1 VGVTRPKCER
11 KGGGKPHAATM
22 MVAWELSSGRTWR
35 YSCDT
40 HAETFG
46 GPKYVAA
53 RLEGVVDNH
62 SNRQPLHPI
71 NSPFPPAAVLAEIP
85 RHGNSVSDAE
95 PIASPDVPV
104 DGRLGS
110 DDKPFSEATCVDPE
124 CGNTAPYKGAWC
136 DSCQSKWEDE
146 QRAKAAAAVA
156 EGRPRAINRRRG
168 F

>member
-46 GPKYVAA
+46 GPNYVAA

-71 NSPFPPAAVLAEIP
+71 NSPYPPATVLAEIA
-85 RHGNSVSDAE
+85 RRGNRVTDIE
-95 PIASPDVPV
+95 PIASLDAPV

-110 DDKPFSEATCVDPE
+110 DDKPLPKSTCVDPQ
-124 CGNTAPYKGAWC
+124 CGNPAPYTGAWC

-146 QRAKAAAAVA
+146 KRAKAAAAA
-156 EGRPRAINRRRG
+156 EGRPYAINRLRG

>member
-1 VGVTRPKCER
+1 MGVTRPKCER

-46 GPKYVAA
+46 GPNYVAA

-71 NSPFPPAAVLAEIP
+71 NSPYPPAAVLAEIV
-85 RHGNSVSDAE
+85 RRGNSVTDAE
-95 PIASPDVPV
+95 PIALRDRSGASLLDSE
-104 DGRLGS
+104 GKRLS
-110 DDKPFSEATCVDPE
+110 IATCVDPQ
-124 CGNTAPYKGAWC
+124 CGNPAPYTGAWC
-136 DSCQSKWEDE
+136 DTCQSKWEDE
-146 QRAKAAAAVA
+146 QRAKAAAAAA
-156 EGRPRAINRRRG
+156 EGRPYAINRQRG